1 MPPSKKKQKLESDFK
16 SDTLQE
22 IRDRLPG
29 CEILHNDANYI
40 QGIPDTLV
48 VYGPNYGFLEFKRAT
63 GAAKQA
69 NQEWYIDKFNKMS
82 YASFIQPENKEAV
95 LNELQS
101 ALSHPRDTCA
111 PKR

>member
-1 MPPSKKKQKLESDFK
+1 MPPSKKKKLESDFK
-16 SDTLQE
+16 GETLKE
-22 IRDRLPG
+22 IRELLPG

-48 VYGPNYGFLEFKRAT
+48 LYRSRYAMLEWKRHAN
-63 GAAKQA
+63 AAKQA
-69 NQEWYIDKFNKMS
+69 NQEYYVSKFDDWS
-82 YASFIQPENKEAV
+82 YASFIEPENKEAV

-101 ALSHPRDTCA
+101 ALGAPRASRT